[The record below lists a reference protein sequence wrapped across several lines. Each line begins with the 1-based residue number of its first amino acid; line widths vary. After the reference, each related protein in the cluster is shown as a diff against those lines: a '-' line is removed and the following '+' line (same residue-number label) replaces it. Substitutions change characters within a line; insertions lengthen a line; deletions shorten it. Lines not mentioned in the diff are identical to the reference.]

1 MSRATRTIVI
11 WVVLIILFVGLFKFL
26 QANPP
31 AEPRPQADEGFWG
44 SMLSQFLPVFVAFVF
59 FAVFFGRFQKKVAL
73 ANEGVRLM
81 SQGRYAEALEKFER
95 YRQAHP
101 KEAPGAFNAGVAKL
115 CLWKLE
121 RAAEDLKAA
130 EQLGGQKLSTL
141 ATSLPEHLALTLAL
155 LADETGARRS
165 LALIPAG
172 KGDAGRIALGEAILF
187 ARSGNPTEA
196 RRRLGSFESKQLG
209 GSIGALARAID
220 AMCVDALTGELRHV
234 DRIALFGET
243 GPQELRKAWPEL
255 VAFVERAPAA

>member
-1 MSRATRTIVI
+1 MRTIVL
-11 WVVLIILFVGLFKFL
+11 WVVLVVLFVGASKFFG
-26 QANPP
+26 A
-31 AEPRPQADEGFWG
+31 RPQTPSNEAGDDWLRA
-44 SMLSQFLPVFVAFVF
+44 MLWQFVPIFVGFVF
-59 FAVFFGRFQKKVAL
+59 FAVFFGRFQKKIAL

-95 YRQAHP
+95 YRLAHP

-155 LADETGARRS
+155 LADEAGARRS

-172 KGDAGRIALGEAILF
+172 KGDAGRIALAEAVLF
-187 ARSGNPTEA
+187 ARAGNPTEA

-209 GSIGALARAID
+209 GSIGALARAVD
-220 AMCVDALTGELRHV
+220 AMCVEALTNELRHV